1 MSIQEHLTW
10 AENDKLSD
18 SAVSSYA
25 TKHFGSVVE
34 DTLTRLRSGENA
46 KITILEFWKIV
57 QRFAGLS
64 RRQMGTL
71 EVRAQAA
78 DWATPDYAELA
89 LSTTSSALDMARA
102 WDTEPLPSLAMLVNI
117 METGIRKPVDIYEKE
132 IKNGMTRAVYGLFS
146 YIPILPSVKHA
157 IWTVEDEI
165 AALMA
170 RHPSPT
176 QVIAYVWDRN
186 YFEGRTHAE
195 MAPLLHLGLSSA
207 KHVCTILG
215 DSIIDDEARKEV
227 VNLYRNNK
235 VSATGPYTAYLLHK
249 TVKGLVAPLAEHGVK
264 LAVSEYYDPMA
275 KLLDTY
281 VDGLT
286 LTEDASYDGA
296 LAVINGLKSGQGKAN
311 NLADM
316 LAKAAGKDAVKA
328 EVVETAKVE
337 DADTETVKVEDAEET
352 KVEDADV
359 ETEEAKA
366 VEPTKTERP
375 IDIITAM
382 GNVDVI
388 AAVKELMGVLTV
400 PERTETIRAFT
411 GPLNKTQCAKIA
423 TAGGE

>member
-25 TKHFGSVVE
+25 TKHFGALVE
-34 DTLTRLRSGENA
+34 DTLTRLRSGESA
-46 KITILEFWKIV
+46 KTTILEFWKV
-57 QRFAGLS
+57 VKRFAGLS

-71 EVRAQAA
+71 EVRAQTA
-78 DWATPDYAELA
+78 DWATPDYTEQA

-102 WDTEPLPSLAMLVNI
+102 WDTEPLPSLSMLISV
-117 METGIRKPVDIYEKE
+117 METGIRVPVKTFNGE
-132 IKNGMTRAVYGLFS
+132 IKDGMTRAVYGLLS
-146 YIPILPSVKHA
+146 YIPTLPSA
-157 IWTVEDEI
+157 DQPFWTVEDDI
-165 AALMA
+165 ASIMG

-176 QVIAYVWDRN
+176 QIIAYVWDRN

-207 KHVCTILG
+207 KHVCTVLG
-215 DSIIDDEARKEV
+215 DSVIDEEARKEV
-227 VNLYRNNK
+227 LALYRSNK

-249 TVKGLVAPLAEHGVK
+249 TVKGLVDPLAEHGVK

-281 VDGLT
+281 VDSLT
-286 LTEDASYDGA
+286 LTENANYDGA
-296 LAVINGLKSGQGKAN
+296 LAIINGLKSGQGKAN

-316 LAKAAGKDAVKA
+316 LAKAAGKDKTKA
-328 EVVETAKVE
+328 EE
-337 DADTETVKVEDAEET
+337 
-352 KVEDADV
+352 
-359 ETEEAKA
+359 
-366 VEPTKTERP
+366 VEPTKAEEVEPTKAEKVEPTQAEEVEPTKAEEVEPTQAERP

-411 GPLNKTQCAKIA
+411 GALNKTQCNRIA
-423 TAGGE
+423 NAGRE